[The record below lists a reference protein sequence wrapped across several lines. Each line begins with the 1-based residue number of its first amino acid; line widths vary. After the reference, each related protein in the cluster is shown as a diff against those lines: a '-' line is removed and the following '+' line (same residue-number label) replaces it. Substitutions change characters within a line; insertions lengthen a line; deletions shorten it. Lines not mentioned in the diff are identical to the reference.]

1 MKSWFLITLV
11 LMISSFA
18 FITSAA
24 DKRPAVMIN
33 FVDGTEQRFRLDHID
48 ETRVILL
55 KAGFQRKVIFSPSE
69 IVWMRFRPEVKTK
82 IPQGQEGVVL
92 ADGSILNGLP
102 IWMDDQSYW
111 IELNDHKRKRVEL
124 KKVIFIQFANS
135 KDAIRIPTISTNA
148 IASRVNVSATNE
160 WTNTNLV
167 IKKGQDIWF
176 TVGDYSTV
184 NCSNA
189 LQAISA
195 SGVPNLLNESTSV
208 PSANLCSLIGKI
220 GEEGKPF
227 LVGLAR
233 TPVVAED
240 SGNLFLGVNDNNFK
254 DNSGALDV
262 FVKVII
268 SSAREE
274 KNASGHN

>member
-1 MKSWFLITLV
+1 MKSWFLIGLV
-11 LMISSFA
+11 VMISCIA
-18 FITSAA
+18 FITSAVV
-24 DKRPAVMIN
+24 KRPAVMIG
-33 FVDGTEQRFRLDHID
+33 FVDGTEQRFHLDHID
-48 ETRVILL
+48 ETRVIVL

-82 IPQGQEGVVL
+82 IPEGQEGVVL

-111 IELNDHKRKRVEL
+111 IESNDHKRKRIEL

-135 KDAIRIPTISTNA
+135 KDAIRIPTVSTNA
-148 IASRVNVSATNE
+148 IASRVNVSATKE
-160 WTNTNLV
+160 WTNTNLL
-167 IKKGQDIWF
+167 IKKGEEIWF

-189 LQAISA
+189 LQTISA
-195 SGVPNLLNESTSV
+195 SGVPNLVNESTSV
-208 PSANLCSLIGKI
+208 PSSNLCSLIGKI
-220 GEEGKPF
+220 GEGKPF
-227 LVGLAR
+227 FVGFAR
-233 TPVVAED
+233 TPVVAEG
-240 SGNLFLGVNDNNFK
+240 SGNLYLGVNDNNFK

-268 SSAREE
+268 SSAQEE

>member
-1 MKSWFLITLV
+1 MKSWYLIALV
-11 LMISSFA
+11 MMISCIA

-24 DKRPAVMIN
+24 DKKPAVMIS
-33 FVDGTEQRFRLDHID
+33 FVDGTEHRFRLDHID
-48 ETRVILL
+48 ETRVVVL

-82 IPQGQEGVVL
+82 VPEGQAGVVL

-102 IWMDDQSYW
+102 VWMDDQSYW
-111 IELNDHKRKRVEL
+111 IELNDRKRKRVEL
-124 KKVIFIQFANS
+124 KKVIFIKFANS
-135 KDAIRIPTISTNA
+135 KDAIRIPTVSTDA
-148 IASRVNVSATNE
+148 IASRVSVSATKE
-160 WTNTNLV
+160 WTNTNLL
-167 IKKGQDIWF
+167 IKKGEKIWF

-189 LQAISA
+189 LQSVSA
-195 SGVPNLLNESTSV
+195 SGVPNLLNESTSI
-208 PSANLCSLIGKI
+208 PSSNLCSLIGKI

-227 LVGLAR
+227 LVGFAR
-233 TPVVAED
+233 TPVAAEN
-240 SGNLFLGVNDNNFK
+240 SGNLYLGVNDNNFK

-268 SSAREE
+268 SSAQEE